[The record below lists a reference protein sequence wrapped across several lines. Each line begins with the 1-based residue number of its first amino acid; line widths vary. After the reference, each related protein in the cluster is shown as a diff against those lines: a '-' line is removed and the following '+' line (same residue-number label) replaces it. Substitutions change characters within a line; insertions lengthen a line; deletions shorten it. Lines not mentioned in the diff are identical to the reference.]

1 MNKRQF
7 NFLLKLV
14 HFHSHGLTPPDSL
27 NQNIYQVAFLAWLH
41 HTLLLCQNKLSRF
54 WLIYYKAPIEA
65 MRLGLPLQKSKIR
78 EVVRLSRGGGGGRG
92 LFRVKAMSPEAKH
105 NQSKKIIR
113 CKTNLSSINRKC
125 WYKRARKFLF
135 KPTWCEEFVNDVIG
149 SLYVYLRVNLLNQD
163 FQNTST

>member
-78 EVVRLSRGGGGGRG
+78 EVVRLSRGGGGGGYFEWRQCHQRQSII
-92 LFRVKAMSPEAKH
+92 RVKKSFVVKPIFQVLTGSADTSE
-105 NQSKKIIR
+105 QG
-113 CKTNLSSINRKC
+113 SSC
-125 WYKRARKFLF
+125 L
-135 KPTWCEEFVNDVIG
+135 
-149 SLYVYLRVNLLNQD
+149 NLLGARNSWM
-163 FQNTST
+163 TS